1 MKVKHFVYAALI
13 LGIAYL
19 IYYRINQNSAKTNQG
34 VKPAPLEVSAVVLE
48 PVTFENKIALTGT
61 IEANEQVDVRSE
73 ISGTVSQIGFE
84 EGSFVQ
90 KGQVL
95 VKVDDS
101 ELRAQLSRA
110 ETQQNLASENERRAG
125 LLLEKEAISREE
137 YDIASA
143 DFRSAKAQTQL
154 IRAQMAKTSVRA
166 PFSGR
171 IGLRHIS
178 PGAYVTAQTPIARLV
193 NAQQVKITF
202 SLPEKYASQMKP
214 GSEIEFEVAG
224 QSDVFLARIYAL
236 EPEVSV
242 STRTLTL
249 RALADNPQ
257 HKLIPGTFAK
267 VSLVL
272 DEVKDALIVPTEA
285 VIPVQNGK
293 KVFVYKNGKAQEVMV
308 ETDVRTATDIQVLSG
323 LKAGDTV
330 LTTGVL
336 SLRNGADVR
345 VKLVKEKTS

>member
-1 MKVKHFVYAALI
+1 MKIKHFVYAAII

-19 IYYRINQNSAKTNQG
+19 IYYRIGQNATQRDSG
-34 VKPAPLEVSAVVLE
+34 PKPAPMEVSAIVLT
-48 PVTFENKIALTGT
+48 PITFENKIALSGS
-61 IEANEQVDVRSE
+61 IEANEQVDIRSE
-73 ISGTVSQIGFE
+73 ISGTVSQIAFD
-84 EGSFVQ
+84 EGSHVQ
-90 KGQVL
+90 KGQL
-95 VKVDDS
+95 LLKVDDS

-110 ETQQNLASENERRAG
+110 ETQQNLASENERRAR
-125 LLLEKEAISREE
+125 LLLEKEAISHEE

-154 IRAQMAKTSVRA
+154 IRAQLAKTSVRA

-171 IGLRHIS
+171 IGLRSIS
-178 PGAYVTAQTPIARLV
+178 PGAYVTAQTPIAKLV
-193 NAQQVKITF
+193 NAKQVKITF
-202 SLPEKYASQMKP
+202 SIPEKYASSMQP
-214 GSEIEFEVAG
+214 GAAVYFKVSGREEVF
-224 QSDVFLARIYAL
+224 SARIYAL

-249 RALADNPQ
+249 RALADNTQ
-257 HKLIPGTFAK
+257 NKLLPGTFAN

-272 DEVKDALIVPTEA
+272 DEVKNALIVPTEA

-293 KVFVYKNGKAQEVMV
+293 KVFVLRSGKAQEVIV
-308 ETDVRTATDIQVLSG
+308 ETAVRTPTDVQVLSG

-336 SLRNGADVR
+336 ALRNGADVR
-345 VKLVKEKTS
+345 VKLSKDTGS